1 MCGADVNVNYP
12 QLSGLGSPPRV
23 RSRPRHT
30 SRRRILRRDHLR
42 VCGADNDASMR
53 VGCCLGSPPRVRSR
67 PDARQAHAARVGITS
82 ACAEQTSGRRAGRAA
97 SRDHL
102 RVCGADTGRQGTQT
116 RSGGSPP
123 RVRSRHRT
131 GFDAAAATRITSA
144 CAEQTAEVD
153 GDVVDVVDHLRV
165 CGADTSRRGSLN
177 LVPGS
182 PPRVRSRHGPQPSQ
196 PGVEGIT
203 SACAEQTR
211 ARESP
216 TTRHRDHL
224 RVCGA
229 DGAGLVRVQDL
240 PGSPPRVR
248 SRRDDERHAGRPARI
263 TSACAE
269 QTHPSQYSPNVM
281 RDHLRVCGADSLA
294 SISARV

>member
-1 MCGADVNVNYP
+1 MDE
-12 QLSGLGSPPRV
+12 LS
-23 RSRPRHT
+23 
-30 SRRRILRRDHLR
+30 
-42 VCGADNDASMR
+42 
-53 VGCCLGSPPRVRSR
+53 
-67 PDARQAHAARVGITS
+67 
-82 ACAEQTSGRRAGRAA
+82 E
-97 SRDHL
+97 
-102 RVCGADTGRQGTQT
+102 
-116 RSGGSPP
+116 GG
-123 RVRSRHRT
+123 
-131 GFDAAAATRITSA
+131 
-144 CAEQTAEVD
+144 
-153 GDVVDVVDHLRV
+153 DHLRV

-269 QTHPSQYSPNVM
+269 QTGGATELPICP
-281 RDHLRVCGADSLA
+281 RDHLRVCGADSFMGACPFRRGGSPPRVRSRLGLQRHQHA
-294 SISARV
+294 RRRITSACAEQTT

>member
-1 MCGADVNVNYP
+1 MVVMRSPPRGDHLRVCGADGWRHLCPVRAR
-12 QLSGLGSPPRV
+12 GSPPRV

-165 CGADTSRRGSLN
+165 CGADFGDDGRAVRGR
-177 LVPGS
+177 GS
-182 PPRVRSRHGPQPSQ
+182 PPRVRSRHFEERFAE
-196 PGVEGIT
+196 PGAGIT

-269 QTHPSQYSPNVM
+269 QTWSRGPVS
-281 RDHLRVCGADSLA
+281 C
-294 SISARV
+294 